1 MRREQIL
8 KLCLNFYL
16 TSEVEF
22 IRKDN
27 NSWTFKAV
35 DFSEEAMEPTNF
47 AIRFKNQEISSEF
60 KEAVEDALAGT
71 SSSENLTT
79 GADENSQLAAR
90 LKLPENFFDYLN
102 KPDCSGCVGC
112 KSDEYV
118 YIAARPNEASPSEN
132 SPIPLAPLTLK
143 PRSKGPRRQSVDKKV
158 SFKLSD
164 DQELF
169 GSGNVKEKANVFGGI
184 KKSEGTSNI
193 FAAFNSEN
201 PPSTSFGSPSGN
213 IFGTISETATV
224 NSIFSSSLNTT
235 PTTVPTKPTEPF
247 TGGIFGSKTNFSF
260 GQSETPTGNDLNNTD
275 SAPLSFGAF
284 SATPVFGSSVFGGL
298 FNTAKTDTSATAPA
312 QANIFGSNTTSS
324 FSFAQAANEL
334 DKPKESNGLPA
345 PTNLFGSSTAGT
357 FSFAQAV
364 RDLGSTKETNG
375 SAIVVP
381 DFIQNSNDSGGF
393 AALAAT
399 ATPEKPWSNAAA
411 GASGFIGLTV
421 KDDFFSKNLN
431 KQNNTEGAE
440 TSQNEESANDA
451 NYDPHYDPIIPLPD
465 EINVSTGEEDEDKL
479 FGERAKLYRYDG
491 KTKEWKERGE
501 LEIAGTNPTES

>member
-8 KLCLNFYL
+8 KLCLNCYL
-16 TSEVEF
+16 TPEVEF
-22 IRKDN
+22 MRKDN
-27 NSWTFKAV
+27 NSWTFIAV

-47 AIRFKNQEISSEF
+47 AIRFKNQEISNEF
-60 KEAVEDALAGT
+60 KKAVEDALAGT
-71 SSSENLTT
+71 SSSENQGT

-90 LKLPENFFDYLN
+90 LKLPENFYDYLY

-118 YIAARPNEASPSEN
+118 YVVGKLNEAVPE
-132 SPIPLAPLTLK
+132 PEAPLTLTSPTLK
-143 PRSKGPRRQSVDKKV
+143 PRAKPPRRQSVDKKV

-169 GSGNVKEKANVFGGI
+169 GSGNVKEKASVFGGI
-184 KKSEGTSNI
+184 KKSEATSNI

-201 PPSTSFGSPSGN
+201 PASTSFNSPSGN
-213 IFGTISETATV
+213 IFGTMTETAPV

-235 PTTVPTKPTEPF
+235 PTAVANKPTEPF
-247 TGGIFGSKTNFSF
+247 TGGIFGSKSSFSF
-260 GQSETPTGNDLNNTD
+260 GQSETPTGDAD

-284 SATPVFGSSVFGGL
+284 STTPVFGSSVFGSS
-298 FNTAKTDTSATAPA
+298 FNTLKTDTTPAP
-312 QANIFGSNTTSS
+312 ANIFGSNTTSS

-334 DKPKESNGLPA
+334 DRPKETNGLPA
-345 PTNLFGSSTAGT
+345 PTNLFGSGT
-357 FSFAQAV
+357 TGSFSFAQAV
-364 RDLGSTKETNG
+364 RDLGSTNETNG
-375 SAIVVP
+375 SSIVEP
-381 DFIQNSNDSGGF
+381 DFIQKSNDSGGF

-399 ATPEKPWSNAAA
+399 ATPEKPWSAA

-431 KQNNTEGAE
+431 KSNNADGAD
-440 TSQNEESANDA
+440 TSHNEESATDA

-465 EINVSTGEEDEDKL
+465 EINISTGEEDEEKL

-501 LEIAGTNPTES
+501 LESDGLNPTKS

>member
-8 KLCLNFYL
+8 KLCLNCYL
-16 TSEVEF
+16 TPEVEF
-22 IRKDN
+22 MRKEN

-47 AIRFKNQEISSEF
+47 AIRFKNQEISDEF
-60 KEAVEDALAGT
+60 KKAVEDALAGT
-71 SSSENLTT
+71 SSSENQST

-90 LKLPENFFDYLN
+90 LKLPENFYDYLN

-118 YIAARPNEASPSEN
+118 YVAGELNEATPNPE
-132 SPIPLAPLTLK
+132 APLPLTSPTLK
-143 PRSKGPRRQSVDKKV
+143 PRAKPPRRQSVDKKV

-164 DQELF
+164 DKELF
-169 GSGNVKEKANVFGGI
+169 GSGNVKEKASVFGGI
-184 KKSEGTSNI
+184 KKSEATSNI

-201 PPSTSFGSPSGN
+201 PASTSFGSPSGN
-213 IFGTISETATV
+213 IFGTITETAPV

-235 PTTVPTKPTEPF
+235 PTSVPNKPTEPF
-247 TGGIFGSKTNFSF
+247 TGGIFGSKSSFSF
-260 GQSETPTGNDLNNTD
+260 GQSETPSGNDLNNAD
-275 SAPLSFGAF
+275 SAPHSFGAF
-284 SATPVFGSSVFGGL
+284 STTPVFGSSVFGSS
-298 FNTAKTDTSATAPA
+298 FNSAKIDTTATAP
-312 QANIFGSNTTSS
+312 ANIFGSNTTSS

-345 PTNLFGSSTAGT
+345 PTNLFGSGT
-357 FSFAQAV
+357 TSSFSFAQAV
-364 RDLGSTKETNG
+364 RDLGSMKETNG
-375 SAIVVP
+375 SPIVEP
-381 DFIQNSNDSGGF
+381 DFIQKSNESGGF

-399 ATPEKPWSNAAA
+399 ATPEKPWSAA

-431 KQNNTEGAE
+431 KPNNADGAD
-440 TSQNEESANDA
+440 TSHNEESANDA

-465 EINVSTGEEDEDKL
+465 EINISTGEEDEDKL

-501 LEIAGTNPTES
+501 LDSDGPNLTKS